1 MEANMRRTRLCFL
14 IAAMLAGAPLAA
26 AAQQPVFSAPRG
38 YVLALGDSLT
48 FGYQQTKFDANPD
61 PSNFSTGYVD
71 DFARRLTATAPGR
84 DARVVNFG
92 CPGETTSS
100 FLTGPCTYHAVF
112 GLHLHD
118 DFDGSQIAAAEAFL
132 AAHPGQVGPILIS
145 LGANDILALVTAC
158 GGVNLQCI
166 SSQLPSIL
174 AAISANYQG
183 AIGRLR
189 TAAPDAEII
198 AVALYN
204 PYAVFDA
211 ATNAQTNGLTALI
224 NQGIE
229 AVAAANR
236 VRVANPFPAFNL
248 TPPQPAR
255 LCLLTFF
262 CGNGDIHPTD
272 PGYQLIA
279 DLIWTAS
286 GYARFE
292 Q

>member
-1 MEANMRRTRLCFL
+1 MRTILLRFL
-14 IAAMLAGAPLAA
+14 TAAMLMGITSTA
-26 AAQQPVFSAPRG
+26 AAQTPLFSAPRD

-48 FGYQQTKFDANPD
+48 FGFQLPKFNANPD
-61 PSNFSTGYVD
+61 PSNFTTGFVD

-112 GLHLHD
+112 GLQLHD

-132 AAHPGQVGPILIS
+132 AAHRGQVGPILIS

-174 AAISANYQG
+174 AAISANYRA

-248 TPPQPAR
+248 TPPQPST
-255 LCLLTFF
+255 LCSLTLF
-262 CGNGDIHPTD
+262 CGAGDIHPTD
-272 PGYQLIA
+272 SGYQLIA
-279 DLIWTAS
+279 DLMWASS